1 MKFEIWAIGK
11 CAHSYLQN
19 GIELYC
25 KKLKHYIPVE
35 YVEWPES
42 KAART
47 ADKEKSLKLQA
58 DYILSKITS
67 EDYLILLDE
76 QGAPFTSKQFASQI
90 NKWMLQSSKRIIFLI
105 GGAFGF
111 HPSIYDRSK
120 AKISLSNMTFSHD
133 MVRLILLEQVYRACT
148 ILKNEPYHHD

>member
-11 CAHSYLQN
+11 CAHTYLQN
-19 GIELYC
+19 GLDLYC
-25 KKLKHYIPVE
+25 KKLKHYIPIE
-35 YVEWPES
+35 YVEWPEP

-47 ADKEKSLKLQA
+47 ADKEKSLSLQA
-58 DYILSKITS
+58 DFIVSKLAA
-67 EDYLILLDE
+67 EDYLILMDE
-76 QGAPFTSKQFASQI
+76 QGAVFTSRQFAAQI
-90 NKWMLQSSKRIIFLI
+90 NKWMIQSSKRIIFLI

-111 HPSIYDRSK
+111 HPKIYALAK
-120 AKISLSNMTFSHD
+120 AKISLSHMTFSHD